1 MEKNK
6 KSWWHAL
13 KSEFKRISW
22 PTKNDITKQTVAVVI
37 SSLVVGCLVA
47 IMDLIIRIGVENL
60 VNFPGK

>member
-6 KSWWHAL
+6 KSWWHSL